1 MDPQFNGKVSSIDYE
16 SMLIQN
22 SMCHDT
28 YFQKEIFDYKDF
40 SIKDLMENLSKFVK
54 IESVTTSLISTDKNN
69 LKYFMDRGL
78 S

>member
-1 MDPQFNGKVSSIDYE
+1 
-16 SMLIQN
+16 
-22 SMCHDT
+22 MCHDT

>member
-1 MDPQFNGKVSSIDYE
+1 
-16 SMLIQN
+16 MLIQN

-40 SIKDLMENLSKFVK
+40 SIKDLKENLSKFVK
-54 IESVTTSLISTDKNN
+54 IESVTNSGISTNKKN
-69 LKYFMDRGL
+69 LKFFMDRGL